1 MKHTLR
7 DLAEK
12 LGCPLLGDSSITV
25 ATVSSLQS
33 AQSDSLVFVDD
44 VQHLDAA
51 LRSPAAVVIA
61 GDFAA
66 GAFAA
71 NTTKPVLISAQPRL
85 TFARAARLLLTP
97 RPNRAI
103 HPSAVVPA
111 SAEIGKNV
119 TIGPHAILGEHV
131 KIGDESTIGSGSVIG
146 DNAGDNAHDE
156 MGDDR
161 GSAVGGYNIGDYN
174 VKIGSHCRLDANV
187 TIYPG
192 TTLGDR
198 VIVQA
203 GAVLGSA
210 GFGYVRDSQTGR
222 YEPFPQIGRVVIE
235 DDVEIGANSTVD
247 RGALDETRIGRG
259 TKIDNLVHVGHNV
272 HIGQDVVIAAQTGLS
287 GSAVVEDNVII
298 GGQVGI
304 ADHVRIE
311 AGAILGAQSGIPTKK
326 VIRGKGVVFWGTP
339 ARPIREYLK
348 ELAFVS
354 RSAKK
359 QR

>member
-1 MKHTLR
+1 MKQTLR

-12 LGCPLLGDSSITV
+12 LGCRLLGDNTITV

-33 AQSDSLVFVDD
+33 AKSDSLVFVEDA
-44 VQHLDAA
+44 QHLDAA
-51 LRSPAAVVIA
+51 LCSSAAAVIA

-66 GAFAA
+66 KA
-71 NTTKPVLISAQPRL
+71 TSKPVLIAANPRL
-85 TFARAARLLLTP
+85 AFARAAKLLHAP
-97 RPNRAI
+97 AARGRGI
-103 HPSAVVPA
+103 HPSAIVAA
-111 SAEIGKNV
+111 SIIGGNV
-119 TIGPHAILGEHV
+119 DIGARAIIGEQV
-131 KIGDESTIGSGSVIG
+131 NIGEGSTIGAASVIG
-146 DNAGDNAHDE
+146 DGVE
-156 MGDDR
+156 
-161 GSAVGGYNIGDYN
+161 IGND
-174 VKIGSHCRLDANV
+174 CRIDANV
-187 TIYPG
+187 TIYCG
-192 TTLGDR
+192 TKLGNR
-198 VIVQA
+198 VVVQA

-222 YEPFPQIGRVVIE
+222 YEPFPQIGRLVIE
-235 DDVEIGANSTVD
+235 DDVEIGANSTID

-311 AGAILGAQSGIPTKK
+311 EGAILGAQSGIPTKK

>member
-25 ATVSSLQS
+25 TKVSSLQS
-33 AQSDSLVFVDD
+33 AKSDSLVFVDD
-44 VQHLDAA
+44 AQHLDAA
-51 LRSPAAVVIA
+51 LRSSAAAVIA

-66 GAFAA
+66 GNVAA
-71 NTTKPVLISAQPRL
+71 STTKPILISAQPRL
-85 TFARAARLLLTP
+85 TFARAEKLLRTP
-97 RPNRAI
+97 RRNRAI
-103 HPSAVVPA
+103 HPSAIVPA

-119 TIGPHAILGEHV
+119 AIGPRAILGEHV
-131 KIGDESTIGSGSVIG
+131 KVGDETTIGAGSVIG
-146 DNAGDNAHDE
+146 GNAGEREAVTR
-156 MGDDR
+156 GD
-161 GSAVGGYNIGDYN
+161 AI
-174 VKIGSHCRLDANV
+174 KIGSHCRLDPNV

-222 YEPFPQIGRVVIE
+222 YEQFPQVGRLVIE

-348 ELAFVS
+348 ELAFLS

-359 QR
+359 ER